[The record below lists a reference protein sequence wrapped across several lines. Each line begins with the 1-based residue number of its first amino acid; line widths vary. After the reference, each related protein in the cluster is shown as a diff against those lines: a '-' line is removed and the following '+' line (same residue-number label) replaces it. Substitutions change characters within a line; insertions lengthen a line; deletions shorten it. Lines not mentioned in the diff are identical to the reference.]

1 MFWIFIFCLSRKRMH
16 GAVLRCRLV
25 TAPPDSGRHLVMS
38 GTNMAMQCA
47 MVLSLGGTKSSCFI
61 FPMWWVYQDTTQGVF
76 VFKRT
81 IFGLKEREGFIP
93 RKERKLHLC
102 VII

>member
-47 MVLSLGGTKSSCFI
+47 MVLSLGGTNHLALFFPCGGFI
-61 FPMWWVYQDTTQGVF
+61 RTQLKGYLY
-76 VFKRT
+76 
-81 IFGLKEREGFIP
+81 LKEPF
-93 RKERKLHLC
+93 LA
-102 VII
+102 